1 MKRVAFS
8 LDPNPIGEDMKM
20 TTVEHFSKAIEER
33 LAQEQRIKQ
42 DKQHHM
48 DREMELLLER
58 QAAYKEAAQRILSSV
73 VHPRTKAVCRHFENA
88 KIKDFDPSKEFGCIV
103 DFSHTRRYPA
113 KASLG
118 FSIWP
123 GDDYNRIE
131 VHYDIEILPIL
142 MKYDRTDAQGFP
154 IDSLIE
160 TDVVAWVEKKILH
173 FLDVYLSIETH
184 PLYQKDNFVVD
195 PVCGMRIPFFEVA
208 ATVERGEHTVYFCS
222 EICKETFLRGSE

>member
-1 MKRVAFS
+1 
-8 LDPNPIGEDMKM
+8 M

-42 DKQHHM
+42 DKQHRM
-48 DREMELLLER
+48 DREMEPLLER
-58 QAAYKEAAQRILSSV
+58 QAAYKEAAQGILISV
-73 VHPRTKAVCRHFENA
+73 VHPRMNALCRHFENA
-88 KIKDFDPSKEFGCIV
+88 KIKDFDPSKEFSCIA
-103 DFSHTRRYPA
+103 DFSHTQRYPA

-123 GDDYNRIE
+123 GDDYKRIE

-142 MKYDRTDAQGFP
+142 MEYDRTDAQGFP

-173 FLDVYLSIETH
+173 FLDVYLRIETH
-184 PLYQKDNFVVD
+184 PLYQQDNFVVD
-195 PVCGMRIPFFEVA
+195 PVCGMRIHFFEVA
-208 ATVERGEHTVYFCS
+208 ATVERGGHTIYFCS
-222 EICKETFLRGSE
+222 EICKEAFLRGSE